1 MGRRLISAGRLIS
14 ALAIVLGVAATH
26 AASRQNNAATD
37 AQARLAERLASS
49 TELASDLR
57 YLCDRIGGRLTGTD
71 ACRLAVSWAKSRF
84 EQAGLDKIRLEPF
97 TMQRAWLPGEG
108 EARLLAPVAMDLRI
122 ATVPYSPDT
131 GSVLEARVFDAATG
145 SPSDIARQGKSARG
159 AIGLVRTAEMRSLVD
174 LFTEYMRDREM
185 LRAAQEA
192 GVAGLLLMSTRPR
205 GLLYRHPIR
214 ADGTLAPVPVAL
226 VGREHAQRIG
236 RLLDSGD
243 EVRVRLAIEGTA
255 DGTIESHNVIA
266 DIPGRERPE
275 EIVLFGAHLDSW
287 DLGTGAEDNGVN
299 CAAVIAVA
307 RAMKSLGLAAR
318 RTIRFALFTGEEQG
332 LWGSRGYVER
342 HAAEMD
348 DHVAV
353 VIMDIGSGRVTGYFL
368 NGREDLRKPVER
380 ALSAVSRYGPF
391 EHPIEAL
398 DGTDN
403 FDFLLSG
410 VPNLVANQDTTR
422 YLPDYHAASDV
433 FETVDTEQAARNAA
447 VTAALLWHIAE
458 AKERPA
464 RRQSRKEVEDLI
476 GRTGLEP
483 QMKAFGQWDEW
494 IRGRRGTFSK

>member
-1 MGRRLISAGRLIS
+1 MGRRSIA
-14 ALAIVLGVAATH
+14 ALAIVLSVAAAH
-26 AASRQNNAATD
+26 AAARQDKAPSD
-37 AQARLAERLASS
+37 AQMRLAEALTSS

-57 YLCDRIGGRLTGTD
+57 YVCDRIGGRLTGTD
-71 ACRLAVSWAKSRF
+71 ACRLAVSWTKSRF
-84 EQAGLDKIRLEPF
+84 EEAGLDRVSLEPF
-97 TMQRAWLPGEG
+97 SMPRSWLPGVVS
-108 EARLLAPVAMDLRI
+108 ASVVSPAAWDLSA
-122 ATVPYSPDT
+122 ATVPFSPDT
-131 GSVLEARVFDAATG
+131 RGSLQAPLFDAGSG
-145 SPSDIARQGKSARG
+145 SPADIERAGVAAAG
-159 AIGLVRTAEMRSLVD
+159 AIGLVRTAEMKTLGD
-174 LFTEYMRDREM
+174 LFAEYMRDREM
-185 LRAAQEA
+185 MRAASDA
-192 GVAGLLLMSTRPR
+192 GAAGLLLMSTRPR

-214 ADGTLAPVPVAL
+214 IDGTVAPLPIAL
-226 VGREHAQRIG
+226 IAREDAQRLG
-236 RLLDSGD
+236 RLLDAKEKV
-243 EVRVRLAIEGTA
+243 EVRLSLKDTQRGL
-255 DGTIESHNVIA
+255 IESHNVIA

-299 CAAVIAVA
+299 CATVIAVA
-307 RAMKSLGLAAR
+307 RAMKSLGLAPR

-342 HAAEMD
+342 HAGEMD
-348 DHVAV
+348 DHVAA

-391 EHPIEAL
+391 EHPIEAV

-433 FETVDTEQAARNAA
+433 FETVDAEQAAKNAA
-447 VTAALLWHIAE
+447 ITAALLWHLADSP
-458 AKERPA
+458 ERPA
-464 RRQSRKEVEDLI
+464 PRQSRKEVQDLI

-494 IRGRRGTFSK
+494 TAGKRGVFSK